1 MSSRERQEQRKKDF
15 KKGIDADDARKKR
28 EEVSVTIRKSKREE
42 SLLKKRNLNAQLNDK
57 KVVDAGV
64 AQKVIFYLV
73 LLLVR
78 RILKKLPFTF
88 RNLIKISNHLLL
100 HCIYETNLVII

>member
-42 SLLKKRNLNAQLNDK
+42 SLLKKRNVTALATT

-64 AQKVIFYLV
+64 AQKVFSKTFSNEM
-73 LLLVR
+73 LL
-78 RILKKLPFTF
+78 
-88 RNLIKISNHLLL
+88 N
-100 HCIYETNLVII
+100 C

>member
-42 SLLKKRNLNAQLNDK
+42 SLLKKRNVNAITDK
-57 KVVDAGV
+57 KVVEPGV
-64 AQKVIFYLV
+64 AQKVSISKLSLCELFVNWYSYYKN
-73 LLLVR
+73 
-78 RILKKLPFTF
+78 IIYDLK
-88 RNLIKISNHLLL
+88 NYIISNFFS
-100 HCIYETNLVII
+100 